1 MSKQGTRCQIFF
13 LSLFSPTPA
22 ALTRHS
28 GGPPCVSG
36 SRLPRRGEVATDRP
50 IFYFFTGSRVGDT
63 KPRSGLCF
71 GQVQRGPCD
80 GSREEA
86 VRGMGTLDLGLATC
100 FLISD
105 KKVLVWP
112 ERQPKGTCNP
122 GRQPSQVLFAGHRGS
137 RTLSLSPS
145 QSGSPEAPTL
155 RETPSCHVHW
165 SRPRVGCSLSVS
177 CRFPSRPG
185 DGR

>member
-1 MSKQGTRCQIFF
+1 MNKQGTRCQIFF
-13 LSLFSPTPA
+13 LSLFSPSPA

-50 IFYFFTGSRVGDT
+50 IFYFFAGSRVGDT

-71 GQVQRGPCD
+71 GHV
-80 GSREEA
+80 
-86 VRGMGTLDLGLATC
+86 MGAERRQSGGWEPWTSGLPPV
-100 FLISD
+100 FS
-105 KKVLVWP
+105 LVTRRCWSWP
-112 ERQPKGTCNP
+112 EGQPEGTRDP

-145 QSGSPEAPTL
+145 QSGSQEAPML

-165 SRPRVGCSLSVS
+165 SRPRVGCSLTVS